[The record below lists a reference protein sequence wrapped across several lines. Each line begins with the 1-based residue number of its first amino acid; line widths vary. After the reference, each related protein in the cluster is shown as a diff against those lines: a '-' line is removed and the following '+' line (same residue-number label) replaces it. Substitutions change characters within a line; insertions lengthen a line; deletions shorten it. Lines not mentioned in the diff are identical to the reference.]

1 VQASSNPAKA
11 SWQNINAIDDIG
23 KLVRD
28 LLAST
33 SLIEH
38 YCVTVEYILGDTSK
52 KSAEHASPFMKA
64 QSTLTSR
71 NILTVSAIRSNA
83 AAGGLAL
90 ATSCDI
96 VLCAN
101 NAVLNPHYR
110 SIGLFGSE
118 FHRFHWVQRMG
129 KEKSAAIMKGMLPMS
144 PIEAKDIGLVDHV
157 LGSRASTPDEI
168 DRDIKGYIQALAIA
182 RAGEHARFQTAPWLQ
197 TPTSGDRVSP
207 VAPLIDYLIELKKG
221 FHSRLEH
228 PLVAFR
234 SEELSQM
241 LLDFY
246 HPTRSFRYH
255 TRRRAFIGKHKADS
269 TPLRFAE
276 HNRTPR
282 TFDEEEDDMF
292 DAAPAWE
299 RGKEWIW
306 VGKDAPSGFM
316 EYRPFTVNTGPSPN
330 AYGADERWALQ
341 KTKIVSDAAGP
352 DSVRGIDSTLCYA
365 E

>member
-1 VQASSNPAKA
+1 MT
-11 SWQNINAIDDIG
+11 
-23 KLVRD
+23 
-28 LLAST
+28 LLT
-33 SLIEH
+33 EPYL
-38 YCVTVEYILGDTSK
+38 VTVEYILGDSSN
-52 KSAEHASPFMKA
+52 KSADQASPFMKA
-64 QSTLTSR
+64 QATLTSR

-90 ATSCDI
+90 ATCCDI

-129 KEKSAAIMKGMLPMS
+129 KEKSEAFMRGMLPMS
-144 PIEAKDIGLVDHV
+144 PIEAKDIGLIDHV
-157 LGSRASTPDEI
+157 LGSRASTPDDI

-182 RAGEHARFQTAPWLQ
+182 RAGERTRFGTAPWLQ
-197 TPTSGDRVSP
+197 TPPSDGDTISP
-207 VAPLIDYLIELKKG
+207 VTPLIDYLAELKKG
-221 FHSRLEH
+221 YHSRLEH

-246 HPTRSFRYH
+246 HPTRSLRYH
-255 TRRRAFIGKHKADS
+255 TRRRAFIGKHKANA

-282 TFDEEEDDMF
+282 LCDEEEDDIF

-306 VGKDAPSGFM
+306 VGKDAPLGFM
-316 EYRPFTVNTGPSPN
+316 DYRPFAVNTGPSPDSY
-330 AYGADERWALQ
+330 AADTHWAMQ
-341 KTKIVSDAAGP
+341 KTQLVRDAAGP
-352 DSVRGIDSTLCYA
+352 DSVGGIDSTLCYA
-365 E
+365 EEMKIPV